1 MKLYYAPGTCAL
13 ACWISLEWSGLE
25 CAVERVAPQSSAYRS
40 INPLGMVPALDI
52 GGPRPMTQ
60 ADAILQYIAERSP
73 ERDLG
78 SDQGIEARFEFNEC
92 MSFLTGDFHPA
103 FWPYFAPERFTANS
117 DAASLG
123 AVREAAVLRVER
135 VLTHLDALIG
145 TKGHVYR
152 GKRTVAD
159 PYAFVMSRW
168 SEYFPRSWKDFPNL
182 ARFMESMLQDPA
194 VAAVIQRSNVENMRD
209 QV

>member
-25 CAVERVAPQSSAYRS
+25 FEVERVDPQSSAYRA

-52 GGPRPMTQ
+52 GSLRPMTQ
-60 ADAILQYIAERSP
+60 ADAILQYIAELSP
-73 ERDLG
+73 ESDLG
-78 SDQGIEARFEFNEC
+78 SDRGIEARFEFNEC

-103 FWPYFAPERFTANS
+103 FWPYFAPERFTANR
-117 DAASLG
+117 DQASLG
-123 AVREAAVLRVER
+123 VVREAAVLRIER

-152 GKRTVAD
+152 DKRTVAD

-168 SEYFPRSWKDFPNL
+168 SEHLPRSWKDFPNL
-182 ARFMESMLQDPA
+182 ARFMESMLQDA
-194 VAAVIQRSNVENMRD
+194 SVASIIKRSSTENLRD

>member
-13 ACWISLEWSGLE
+13 ACWISFEWAGVE
-25 CAVERVAPQSSAYRS
+25 YEVERVDPQSAAYRS

-52 GGPRPMTQ
+52 GSKRPMTQ
-60 ADAILQYIAERSP
+60 ADAILQYIAELNP

-78 SDQGIEARFEFNEC
+78 ADQGIEARFEFNEC

-103 FWPYFAPERFTANS
+103 FWPFFAPGRFTTEN
-117 DAASLG
+117 DAASLA
-123 AVREAAVLRVER
+123 AVRSAAVLRVER
-135 VLTHLDALIG
+135 VLAHLDDRIG

-168 SEYFPRSWKDFPNL
+168 SERFPRSWKNFPNL
-182 ARFMESMLQDPA
+182 AVFMESMFQDSVVNA
-194 VAAVIQRSNVENMRD
+194 VLERSTAKM
-209 QV
+209 